1 MIINIYYNKSIS
13 NKLISNYTVFL
24 NDYSNLQELKS
35 FFTISE
41 INSIKEII
49 KNSNLKKNII
59 SLNLN
64 SKKRIFLINTKKN
77 INTYEIEN
85 LGAEFY
91 EYIKNLSIKNL
102 FINSLTLKK

>member
-49 KNSNLKKNII
+49 IVMHLLDQKIL
-59 SLNLN
+59 L
-64 SKKRIFLINTKKN
+64 LIGMTKK
-77 INTYEIEN
+77 IN
-85 LGAEFY
+85 AE
-91 EYIKNLSIKNL
+91 KA
-102 FINSLTLKK
+102 